1 HCSSCKHPG
10 KTIDRVR
17 CFAANTFPART
28 WSETNIAYPL
38 LRSSPREKGYNIY
51 KSVSPFVEQYSSI
64 QTSYCH
70 DSLHS
75 FYHGPERRYIEYHIN
90 SKFRLE
96 PWYIKRD
103 KQKEIDFLTSQIRL

>member
-1 HCSSCKHPG
+1 M
-10 KTIDRVR
+10 
-17 CFAANTFPART
+17 
-28 WSETNIAYPL
+28 
-38 LRSSPREKGYNIY
+38 
-51 KSVSPFVEQYSSI
+51 EQYSSI

-103 KQKEIDFLTSQIRL
+103 KQKEIDFLTSQIRLPKGYKKIPSLTKLGTWTAEEVRNFLHFASRE